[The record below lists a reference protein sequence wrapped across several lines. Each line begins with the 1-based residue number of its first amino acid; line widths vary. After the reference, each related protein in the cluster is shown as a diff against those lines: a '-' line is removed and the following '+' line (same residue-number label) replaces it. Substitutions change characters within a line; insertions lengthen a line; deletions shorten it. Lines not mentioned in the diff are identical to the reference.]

1 MRNEF
6 NVPLQIDGWPEG
18 IDDAG
23 RAWLEQAART
33 ALTRI
38 TASHGGVLLWVLV
51 DIMKHA
57 ADDDPAPPA
66 NFPGGLVDYNFA
78 CVERAA
84 RAVGENVWRIK
95 P

>member
-1 MRNEF
+1 M
-6 NVPLQIDGWPEG
+6 
-18 IDDAG
+18 
-23 RAWLEQAART
+23 
-33 ALTRI
+33 
-38 TASHGGVLLWVLV
+38 LV